1 MNFLRNRFFAF
12 AFLATLVAVT
22 VAADAQTNR
31 RRSTQ
36 NGKENLGPN
45 ETKQQRLPELPND
58 PKLFK
63 IHKAFSDEA
72 MKIAKA
78 YERDRDFDAALAV
91 YGQVLK
97 LIPEHASAK
106 QKLDALLARQKD
118 ADRQILK
125 VDATKAWQPTGI
137 RVIANKPIV
146 IETRGK
152 WTFTLK
158 AELTPDGM
166 AIPEKL
172 KEFKLGC
179 LVGFIDTG
187 IADQEKAFIV
197 GAKKEFIPKRS
208 GVLFLQMYDT
218 DLSDNEGEI
227 DVAITGTFERINPRK
242 R

>member
-1 MNFLRNRFFAF
+1 MKCLRNRFSA
-12 AFLATLVAVT
+12 LACLTLFIAVNSL
-22 VAADAQTNR
+22 ADAQTNR
-31 RRSTQ
+31 RRGNQ
-36 NGKENLGPN
+36 NGKEDLGPN
-45 ETKQQRLPELPND
+45 ETKQQKLPDLPND

-78 YERDRDFDAALAV
+78 YERDRDFDAAMAV
-91 YGQVLK
+91 YGQVLR
-97 LIPEHASAK
+97 LIPTHVSAK
-106 QKLDALLARQKD
+106 EKLDTLLARQKD
-118 ADRQILK
+118 ADRQVLK

-187 IADQEKAFIV
+187 NTEQEKAFIV
-197 GAKKEFIPKRS
+197 GAKKELIPKRS

-218 DLSDNEGEI
+218 DLSDNEGAI
-227 DVAITGTFERINPRK
+227 DVAITGTFERVNPRK
-242 R
+242 K

>member
-1 MNFLRNRFFAF
+1 MSLLRNRFFAL
-12 AFLATLVAVT
+12 AFLAILVSLASL
-22 VAADAQTNR
+22 ADAQTNR
-31 RRSTQ
+31 RRGNQ
-36 NGKENLGPN
+36 KAKQDLGPN
-45 ETKQQRLPELPND
+45 ETKQQKLPDLPND

-78 YERDRDFDAALAV
+78 YERDRDFDAAMAV

-97 LIPEHASAK
+97 LIPEHAAAK
-106 QKLDALLARQKD
+106 QKLDTLLAGQKK

-125 VDATKAWQPTGI
+125 VDATKPWQPTGI
-137 RVIANKPIV
+137 RVIANKPIM

-152 WTFTLK
+152 WTFTLN

-187 IADQEKAFIV
+187 NTEQEKAFIV

-218 DLSDNEGEI
+218 DLSDNEGSI
-227 DVAITGTFERINPRK
+227 DVAITGTFERVNPRK